1 MAVFDLDPN
10 APPSY
15 RLSAPG
21 RELAGQVR
29 AKLDELAAMLER
41 ADDDAVDDLTA
52 APRPLGVIRRVPQI

>member
-15 RLSAPG
+15 QLSAPG
-21 RELAGQVR
+21 RELAAQVR
-29 AKLDELAAMLER
+29 AKLDELAAML
-41 ADDDAVDDLTA
+41 DSTDDAVGDLTA